1 MLPGDAPRPPTLEI
15 SHEWLWLANAAEWR
29 PGRLL
34 DQNVQAGEHD
44 GVVLLPK
51 QIVGPRSLREDE
63 PHSSMRVRS
72 RPLPASSSAT
82 DCRRRSALAGV
93 LRRCRVSRSPS
104 NSASGRIATGS
115 WFWRVTTSSARSDS
129 TRSKC
134 FAMLAR
140 SSVKGT
146 CAMASLAESTF
157 YVRIYVHLPCR
168 QEGTD

>member
-82 DCRRRSALAGV
+82 DCRRRSALAGGRGNV
-93 LRRCRVSRSPS
+93 GGAGGPLDPVTRDDANRR
-104 NSASGRIATGS
+104 T
-115 WFWRVTTSSARSDS
+115 
-129 TRSKC
+129 
-134 FAMLAR
+134 
-140 SSVKGT
+140 
-146 CAMASLAESTF
+146 
-157 YVRIYVHLPCR
+157 
-168 QEGTD
+168 